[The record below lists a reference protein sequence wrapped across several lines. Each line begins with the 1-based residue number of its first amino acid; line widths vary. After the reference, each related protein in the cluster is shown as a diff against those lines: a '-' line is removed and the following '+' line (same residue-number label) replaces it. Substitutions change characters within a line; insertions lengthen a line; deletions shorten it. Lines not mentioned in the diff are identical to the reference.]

1 MTIMSMNQSSTLIL
15 SIIHYFKLRKKSIDL
30 NELNMTYYPLNCFD
44 YHDLNMNK
52 DDENGGINVNP
63 STIDS

>member
-1 MTIMSMNQSSTLIL
+1 MS
-15 SIIHYFKLRKKSIDL
+15 
-30 NELNMTYYPLNCFD
+30 YYPLNCFD